1 VVLGID
7 LSEPMLGVA
16 DRRAEA
22 SGLSNLT
29 LIQGDVQTHRFAD
42 RSDVAISRFGTMF
55 FADQAAAL
63 ANIRR
68 GLRPGGRLC
77 LATWQPLD
85 ANDWLTIPGAALLRY
100 GNLSDAEASERGVF
114 AQSDAGSVATTLHS
128 AGYADP
134 QLQPVTLTLTL
145 GVDPDEAVDYLA
157 GTGPGRAALDAVPDD
172 QRPAALDAVRAALAD
187 HAGSDG
193 VLHLRGRRG
202 PGAASPR
209 RSGGAVGG
217 RVPRLAPRRSAGN
230 GGRRDGGIT
239 MSIVTPV
246 PDEGLGNTSWLIDLG
261 DRRVAVVDPGRHPG
275 PFLAEAERRGGRVA
289 FSVETHLHADFV
301 SGSRELA
308 AYGPPWSPRRQVA
321 WRGRTSR

>member
-1 VVLGID
+1 MTTIANTDEYEAWNGDSGRRWVRDADRRDQILAPVADALLAAADLTPGEAVLDIGCGCGATTLAAAQAVGPAGVVLGID

-55 FADQAAAL
+55 FADQAAGL
-63 ANIRR
+63 ANIRH

-100 GNLSDAEASERGVF
+100 GNLSDAEASGRGMF

-193 VLHLRGRRG
+193 VRL
-202 PGAASPR
+202 GAAIWI
-209 RSGGAVGG
+209 
-217 RVPRLAPRRSAGN
+217 
-230 GGRRDGGIT
+230 IT
-239 MSIVTPV
+239 
-246 PDEGLGNTSWLIDLG
+246 
-261 DRRVAVVDPGRHPG
+261 AHDP
-275 PFLAEAERRGGRVA
+275 
-289 FSVETHLHADFV
+289 T
-301 SGSRELA
+301 
-308 AYGPPWSPRRQVA
+308 
-321 WRGRTSR
+321 

>member
-1 VVLGID
+1 MERRQRAKVGRDADRRDQILAPVADALLAAADLTPGEAVLDIGCGCGATTLAAAQAVGPAGVVLGID

-55 FADQAAAL
+55 FADQAAGL
-63 ANIRR
+63 ANIRH

-100 GNLSDAEASERGVF
+100 GNLSDAEASGRGMF

-193 VLHLRGRRG
+193 VRL
-202 PGAASPR
+202 GAAIWI
-209 RSGGAVGG
+209 
-217 RVPRLAPRRSAGN
+217 
-230 GGRRDGGIT
+230 IT
-239 MSIVTPV
+239 
-246 PDEGLGNTSWLIDLG
+246 
-261 DRRVAVVDPGRHPG
+261 AHDP
-275 PFLAEAERRGGRVA
+275 
-289 FSVETHLHADFV
+289 T
-301 SGSRELA
+301 
-308 AYGPPWSPRRQVA
+308 
-321 WRGRTSR
+321 

>member
-1 VVLGID
+1 VTTIANTDEYEAWNGDSGRRWVGDADRRDQILAPVADALLAAADLTPGEVVLDIGCGCGATTLAAAQAVGPAGVVLGID

-16 DRRAEA
+16 HRRAVA

-85 ANDWLTIPGAALLRY
+85 ANDWLTIPGAALLGY
-100 GNLSDAEASERGVF
+100 GNLSDAEASGRGMF

-193 VLHLRGRRG
+193 VRL
-202 PGAASPR
+202 
-209 RSGGAVGG
+209 GAVIWI
-217 RVPRLAPRRSAGN
+217 
-230 GGRRDGGIT
+230 IT
-239 MSIVTPV
+239 
-246 PDEGLGNTSWLIDLG
+246 
-261 DRRVAVVDPGRHPG
+261 AHDP
-275 PFLAEAERRGGRVA
+275 
-289 FSVETHLHADFV
+289 T
-301 SGSRELA
+301 
-308 AYGPPWSPRRQVA
+308 
-321 WRGRTSR
+321 